1 MFILNES
8 EYTTTATKGS
18 RYTGDLQGAMYA
30 VLDNNK
36 NWNRICEAASLM
48 ELQYYNE
55 HGANVWAMDEAAMPG
70 FLKAIL
76 DFLKKVK
83 DKIVEMFKQFVALIS
98 SFVSKD
104 KDFTRKY
111 SKEIMKRA
119 AYLNST
125 NYIEIDGYKFTG
137 IDNLSAI
144 DGTVNTTE
152 YFNTILKTVAAGKC
166 DSDFMDDLKKNARA
180 DLCKGKFGNSL
191 DSDELKDKVKEFYYG
206 SDDKEGLEINDSSII
221 SKYIT
226 YINDTSKN
234 TKDAESV
241 KKESL
246 KNVDKFIKDV
256 EKLANGFDK
265 MNIDLKGKDDAES
278 KDLTNNASAY
288 RYAAELARSASN
300 DITIIYGV
308 LLDAIRD
315 RNRQARAVCVKC
327 LGLKQESASYYGSGS
342 LLGNVTIL

>member
-8 EYTTTATKGS
+8 EYTTTKGS
-18 RYTGDLQGAMYA
+18 KYTGDLHGAMYA
-30 VLDNNK
+30 VLDNTK

-48 ELQYYNE
+48 ELKYFNE
-55 HGANVWAMDEAAMPG
+55 YGTNVWAMDEAAMPG

-83 DKIVEMFKQFVALIS
+83 DKIVEMFKHFFALIS

-104 KDFTRKY
+104 KDFTKKY

-137 IDNLSAI
+137 IDNDGAI
-144 DGTVNTTE
+144 SGTVNTTE
-152 YFNTILKTVAAGKC
+152 YFNTIMKAVDAGKC

-180 DLCKGKFGNSL
+180 DLCAGKFGNSL

-206 SDDKEGLEINDSSII
+206 SDDKESLEINNSSII

-234 TKDAESV
+234 TKDAERA

-246 KNVDKFIKDV
+246 KNVDRFIKDV
-256 EKLANGFDK
+256 EKLADGFDK

-278 KDLTNNASAY
+278 KDLTNNASGY
-288 RYAAELARSASN
+288 RYAGELARSVSN
-300 DITIIYGV
+300 DITVIFGI
-308 LLDAIRD
+308 LLDAFKD

-327 LGLKQESASYYGSGS
+327 LGLKQEGASYYGSGS